1 VASDEKHPIRNGII
15 IAVISAAI
23 LYGAT
28 FISGLARGVAH
39 VALRVGRFLA
49 DTITLPRWLFIIVC
63 IFALV
68 AVYRLV
74 RPLFGRAPREASVK
88 DYRMDSF
95 FGVIWRWRYGFHG
108 SPEDIW
114 CFCPRCD
121 TQLVYTEDRFPD
133 RVWFTCEHCGQRLCE
148 SEGSKEYVLSKVFR
162 QIDRKIR
169 NGEWK
174 HAVVRNV

>member
-1 VASDEKHPIRNGII
+1 VASDEKHSIRNGIV
-15 IAVISAAI
+15 IAVVSAAV

-28 FISGLARGVAH
+28 FIPGLARGVAH
-39 VALRVGRFLA
+39 VALSVGRFLA
-49 DTITLPRWLFIIVC
+49 DIIALPRWLFIIIC

-74 RPLFGRAPREASVK
+74 RPFFARAPRGASVK
-88 DYRMDSF
+88 DYLMDRF
-95 FGVIWRWRYGFHG
+95 FGVVWRWRYGFSG
-108 SPEDIW
+108 SPQDIW

-133 RVWFTCEHCGQRLCE
+133 RVWFTCENCDERLCE

-174 HAVVRNV
+174 HGVARNA